1 MASETAI
8 FLLLPSSCL
17 TRYILGLASFFVS
30 NPLLVIA
37 SPLGSVIG
45 SGAQSRKTPERES
58 AGRSLTILGCH
69 HLGLAGNEIVA
80 RDKLQ
85 DWIVIVTL

>member
-1 MASETAI
+1 MVASETAI

-58 AGRSLTILGCH
+58 AGQEPDNPGMSSLR
-69 HLGLAGNEIVA
+69 AGG
-80 RDKLQ
+80 K
-85 DWIVIVTL
+85 

>member
-1 MASETAI
+1 MVASETAI
-8 FLLLPSSCL
+8 FSLLPSLSCWTRSPSCL

-37 SPLGSVIG
+37 SPLGAVIG

-58 AGRSLTILGCH
+58 AGQEPDNPGMSSLR
-69 HLGLAGNEIVA
+69 AGG
-80 RDKLQ
+80 K
-85 DWIVIVTL
+85 